1 MSQVRDLKQSI
12 KVVRLLQKLLQ
23 LLKEEVVEN
32 AQQAQKGL
40 RNQGGFIDV

>member
-23 LLKEEVVEN
+23 LLKEEVAGKEV
-32 AQQAQKGL
+32 QAQKGL

>member
-23 LLKEEVVEN
+23 LLKEEVAGKEV
-32 AQQAQKGL
+32 QAQKGL
-40 RNQGGFIDV
+40 RNQGVFIDV